1 MNLLTQE
8 FRVAQSFRGARRLF
22 RGVVLL
28 GASLMLVACATTSGP
43 SAYVENDV
51 NDPLEE
57 VNRVFFGVHNVAD
70 KIVLAPVA
78 RVYRFIIPSP
88 GRSSIRNALRNLN
101 SPVILANDVLQGEGN
116 RAGTT
121 LARFGINSTLGVLG
135 LFDPATDMGYERHH
149 EDFGQT
155 LAVHGM
161 SEGPYLFLPIFG
173 PSPPR
178 DLLGRVVD
186 VAMDPI
192 TWVGGEDF
200 QYFKYGRTAV
210 QVIDF
215 RAQNLDTLDE
225 IERTSID
232 YYAAVR
238 SLYRQSRDGA
248 IRNGEFDF
256 EELPDLGDDFE
267 DDF

>member
-1 MNLLTQE
+1 M
-8 FRVAQSFRGARRLF
+8 GAR
-22 RGVVLL
+22 LL
-28 GASLMLVACATTSGP
+28 GCAALATTLMAAP
-43 SAYVENDV
+43 ASAQETNDV

-57 VNRVFFGVHNVAD
+57 INRVFFEINNIAD
-70 KIVLAPVA
+70 KAVMVPVA
-78 RVYRFIIPSP
+78 TLYFTVVPRPARR
-88 GRSSIRNALRNLN
+88 GIRNFVRNLN
-101 SPVILANDVLQGEGN
+101 SPVILANDIMQGEGR

-121 LARFGINSTLGVLG
+121 LTRFVINSTLGVG
-135 LFDPATDMGYERHH
+135 GIFDPASNMGYERHF

-161 SEGPYLFLPIFG
+161 SEGPYLFLPVLG

-178 DLLGRVVD
+178 DLAGRVVD
-186 VAMDPI
+186 AVIDPI
-192 TWVGGEDF
+192 NWVGGDDF
-200 QYFKYGRTAV
+200 QYFKYGRAAIRV
-210 QVIDF
+210 VDL
-215 RAQNLDTLDE
+215 RGQNLDTLDE

-256 EELPDLGDDFE
+256 EDLPDLADDFE